1 MVCSFCKKEIPSG
14 SFKLYRNEVPE
25 EIECPSCKI
34 LNDIYM
40 ARCRANNLLV
50 AQETNAE

>member
-1 MVCSFCKKEIPSG
+1 MVCGFCKKEIPSG

-25 EIECPSCKI
+25 EIECPNCKV

-40 ARCRANNLLV
+40 ARCRANSLL
-50 AQETNAE
+50 ALQITSEE